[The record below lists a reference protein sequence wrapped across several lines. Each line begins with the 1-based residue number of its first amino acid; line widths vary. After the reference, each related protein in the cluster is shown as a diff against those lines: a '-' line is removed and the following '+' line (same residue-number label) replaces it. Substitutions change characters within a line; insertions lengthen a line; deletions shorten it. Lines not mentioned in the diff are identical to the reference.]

1 MTDDNLDDVQ
11 PQKIQKA
18 KEMRKYMGI
27 SKPLDFGGY
36 CPCCDTVWASPG
48 KCKCDMTKGQYG
60 KLNTE
65 PTKYSKEVI
74 EKYDDNNL
82 ITVEMVEIK
91 NEREELLIK
100 LWWNAA
106 IEAALD
112 KIDDSELYCAV
123 ARLKK

>member
-1 MTDDNLDDVQ
+1 
-11 PQKIQKA
+11 
-18 KEMRKYMGI
+18 
-27 SKPLDFGGY
+27 
-36 CPCCDTVWASPG
+36 
-48 KCKCDMTKGQYG
+48 MTKGQYG

-65 PTKYSKEVI
+65 PTEYSKEVI
-74 EKYDDNNL
+74 EKYDDNL
-82 ITVEMVEIK
+82 ITVEMVGIK